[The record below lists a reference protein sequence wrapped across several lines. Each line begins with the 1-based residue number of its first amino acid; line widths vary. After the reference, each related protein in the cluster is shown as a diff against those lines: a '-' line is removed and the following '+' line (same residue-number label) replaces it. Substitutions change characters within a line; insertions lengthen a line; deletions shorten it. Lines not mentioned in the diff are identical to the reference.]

1 MDGPASWRG
10 YFGLSAAAESLR
22 SRVSLEVVTSVAVV
36 LRKVRWLGS
45 WRSLKTRRWVDFEL
59 SKTAGGPEFRRLTA
73 VYCCSCKGDFGLSR
87 CIQSNKCR
95 VETVKQ
101 QHH

>member
-1 MDGPASWRG
+1 MRADLQMDGPASWRG
-10 YFGLSAAAESLR
+10 DVGLSAAAESLR

-59 SKTAGGPEFRRLTA
+59 SK
-73 VYCCSCKGDFGLSR
+73 
-87 CIQSNKCR
+87 
-95 VETVKQ
+95 
-101 QHH
+101 